1 MSFPKVAALAALL
14 CMMLRG
20 SFAQLSPTFYDQS
33 CPNLTAVVRDTVSQ
47 ALQGDVRAGAK
58 LIRFHFHDCFV
69 NGCDGSVLLENQ
81 DGVESEL
88 DAPGNEGIQGF
99 DIVDSIKTA
108 VEASCPNTVSCA
120 DILAISAR
128 ESVVLTGGP
137 SWVVQ
142 LGRRDS
148 QNANRTGAENNLPS
162 PFETLDQLRAKFN
175 AAGLDSIDLVTLSG
189 AHTFGRSRC
198 VFFSGRLNNFNGT
211 GSPDSTLDPTF
222 RDALVIACPTGD
234 GNNRIA
240 LDVATPDAFD
250 NAYYA
255 DLVTNR
261 GLLQSD
267 QELFSTEGAETIEI
281 VNRFAGNQSDF
292 FAQFGQSMINM
303 GNLQPLLAPAG
314 EIRTNCRRVNPT
326 TTTTAGTAVM

>member
-1 MSFPKVAALAALL
+1 M
-14 CMMLRG
+14 
-20 SFAQLSPTFYDQS
+20 Q
-33 CPNLTAVVRDTVSQ
+33 
-47 ALQGDVRAGAK
+47 
-58 LIRFHFHDCFV
+58 
-69 NGCDGSVLLENQ
+69 
-81 DGVESEL
+81 
-88 DAPGNEGIQGF
+88 
-99 DIVDSIKTA
+99 
-108 VEASCPNTVSCA
+108 
-120 DILAISAR
+120 
-128 ESVVLTGGP
+128 TGGP

-175 AAGLDSIDLVTLSG
+175 AAGLDSIDLVTLSGNNLTILLYIIFITNKVITNNKCIVVLLLG

-250 NAYYA
+250 NTYYA